1 MFKVKKFMKRKIPA
15 TMVSQHPDHAGTP
28 YWHTSPFIQTQHETK
43 ECYLSFAELGA
54 TEYMWDWEGKLVDE
68 SVMERILSEHFA
80 YFKDIQLGRDKFL
93 TFRLPNP
100 VVETEFRLGRTFM
113 GLLSA
118 ATMAKQIDLH
128 SPPLFE
134 VILPMTKSAELMLD
148 VQEAFSEIASLKHFL
163 FRFDSESLKYIHLI
177 PLFEDIQTIAN
188 SDEILREYL
197 RRHLKRFGESPEYLR
212 PFLARSDPALN
223 AGIVPTVLA
232 IKIALSRYKTL
243 QKETGVKL
251 YPILGCASLPF
262 RGGLTPQ
269 TVEGFAK
276 EYQGI
281 RTATIQSAFRYDYDK
296 DEVVSAIGK
305 LEKLLPKGQAVSI
318 SKKDEEKLLAISE
331 TFSSLYAGTIEN
343 IAETINTVAKSMP
356 KRRER
361 VLHIGLF
368 GYSRGIGKVKLPRA
382 ISFTGAL
389 YSIGVPPELIGTGRG
404 IAIAQQKKLM
414 PLVEAHYTLL
424 RQDLEH
430 SGRFLNKEV
439 LLKLAKENDAWVG
452 VLEDV
457 AAIENYLKKPLG
469 PKTPDEKQ
477 HLKVTEKI
485 YKKLTKGE
493 SIGKLV
499 EEGARL
505 RKSLG

>member
-1 MFKVKKFMKRKIPA
+1 MKRKIPA

-28 YWHTSPFIQTQHETK
+28 YWHTSPFIQTQHETR
-43 ECYLSFAELGA
+43 ECYLSFSELGA

-68 SVMERILSEHFA
+68 SVMERILGEHFA
-80 YFKDIQLGRDKFL
+80 YFKDMQLGRDKFL

-118 ATMAKQIDLH
+118 ATMAKQVDLH

-134 VILPMTKSAELMLD
+134 VILPMTKSSELMLD
-148 VQEAFSEIASLKHFL
+148 VQEAFTEIANLKHFL
-163 FRFDSESLKYIHLI
+163 FRFDNESLKYVHLI
-177 PLFEDIQTIAN
+177 PLFEDVQTIAN
-188 SDEILREYL
+188 SDEILRDYL
-197 RRHLKRFGESPEYLR
+197 KKHLKRFGEYPEYLR

-232 IKIALSRYKTL
+232 IKIALSRYKAV

-251 YPILGCASLPF
+251 FPILGCASLPF
-262 RGGLTPQ
+262 RGGLTPH
-269 TVEGFAK
+269 TVDAFAK
-276 EYQGI
+276 EYLGI
-281 RTATIQSAFRYDYDK
+281 RTAVIQSAFRYDYEK
-296 DEVVSAIGK
+296 DEVIGAIAK
-305 LEKLLPKGQAVSI
+305 LEKLLPKGQAMTI
-318 SKKDEEKLLAISE
+318 SKEDEVSLLAISE
-331 TFSSLYAGTIEN
+331 DFISAYAGTIESV
-343 IAETINTVAKSMP
+343 AETINSVARSMP

-361 VLHIGLF
+361 VQHIGLF

-404 IAIAQQKKLM
+404 IAVAQKKGMM
-414 PLVEAHYTLL
+414 PLIEQVYTLL
-424 RQDLEH
+424 SEDLERA
-430 SGRFLNKEV
+430 GRYLNKEN
-439 LLKLAKENDAWVG
+439 LLKLAKENDGWK
-452 VLEDV
+452 DV
-457 AAIENYLKKPLG
+457 ASDIEAIESYLKKPLG
-469 PKTPDEKQ
+469 PKTEAEKQ

-485 YKKLTKGE
+485 YKKMIRGE
-493 SIGKLV
+493 QITKLV

>member
-1 MFKVKKFMKRKIPA
+1 
-15 TMVSQHPDHAGTP
+15 MVSQHPDHAGVP
-28 YWHTSPFIQTQHETK
+28 YWHISPFIQTQHETK

-80 YFKDIQLGRDKFL
+80 YFKDVQLGRDKFL

-118 ATMAKQIDLH
+118 ATMAKQVDLH

-134 VILPMTKSAELMLD
+134 VILPMTKSSELMID
-148 VQEAFSEIASLKHFL
+148 VQEAFSEIANLKHFL
-163 FRFDSESLKYIHLI
+163 FRFDNESLKYVRLI
-177 PLFEDIQTIAN
+177 PLFEDVQTIAN
-188 SDEILREYL
+188 SDEILRDYL
-197 RRHLKRFGESPEYLR
+197 RKHLKRFGEYPEYLR

-232 IKIALSRYKTL
+232 IKIALSRYKKL

-251 YPILGCASLPF
+251 FPILGCASLPF

-269 TVEGFAK
+269 TVEGFVK
-276 EYQGI
+276 EYRGI
-281 RTATIQSAFRYDYDK
+281 RTAVIQSAFRYDYDK
-296 DEVVSAIGK
+296 DEVIAAIAK
-305 LEKLLPKGQAVSI
+305 LEKLLPKEQAVSI
-318 SKKDEEKLLAISE
+318 TKTDEKKLLAISE
-331 TFSSLYAGTIEN
+331 EFVKFYSETIEN
-343 IAETINTVAKSMP
+343 VAETINIVAKFMP

-361 VLHIGLF
+361 VQHIGLF

-404 IAIAQQKKLM
+404 IAVAQKKGVM
-414 PLVEAHYTLL
+414 PLINNFYTLL
-424 RQDLEH
+424 LADLEKA
-430 SGRFLNKEV
+430 GRYLNKEN
-439 LLKLAKENDAWVG
+439 LQKLAKENDAWKEV
-452 VLEDV
+452 VKDV
-457 AAIENYLKKPLG
+457 EAIEEYLKKPLG
-469 PKTPDEKQ
+469 PKTESEKQ
-477 HLKVTEKI
+477 HMKVTEKI
-485 YKKLTKGE
+485 YKKMIKGE
-493 SIGKLV
+493 SIVKLV